1 MISEDEN
8 ALICDLAETY
18 HIYDYKQLPPTRVAV
33 FAFGLKDTSRIKMKL
48 SGQKVPLET
57 LLLAG
62 IVDRLSILVWGK
74 TEDGQKGINRPPM
87 ISDILT
93 GENEKEKDIVV
104 FDSGEDF
111 ERIRNEI
118 MKGRR

>member
-8 ALICDLAETY
+8 ALICDFAETY
-18 HIYDYKQLPPTRVAV
+18 QIYDYRQLPPSRAAV
-33 FAFGLKDTSRIKMKL
+33 FAIGLREDSRIKMKL
-48 SGQKVPLET
+48 SGQKVPMET

-62 IVDRLSILVWGK
+62 IVDRLSILVWGQ
-74 TEDGQKGINRPPM
+74 TEDGQKGINRPTM
-87 ISDILT
+87 LSDMFISKT
-93 GENEKEKDIVV
+93 KETDVIV